1 MMPEAISADLQQVI
15 GNPLWR
21 AAIIVGAAFVVG
33 VILRLVLIPILRRMT
48 RRTISRL
55 DDNIVEKIHRA
66 LVQVIVVQAAYL
78 LLLDQIRGPELRL
91 ILQSIYLT
99 LVVLVVGKALLDI
112 ATLVF
117 QHLSLAAE
125 KHAWVQP
132 ATLPLYK
139 FALKLVLFGVQTYLI
154 MSVWRVDLTSWL
166 ASAGVVGI
174 AVGFAAKDTLAN
186 FISGIFIL
194 ADAPY
199 KVGQFIHVEGQ
210 VRGMVTDIGMR
221 STRILT
227 RDNVEVTVPNGII
240 GNSMIINETS
250 GPSDR
255 MRLRVDVGVAYGSDV
270 DQVKEVLAQAVE
282 GADYVDHTQPV
293 QVRFVAMGASS
304 LDFQVLVWVINPR
317 FRGLALDTLNTRF
330 YKALLREGIE
340 IPFPQ
345 QDVHIKQMPESPP
358 SYASPEG

>member
-1 MMPEAISADLQQVI
+1 MNLPEALTTSLDGLLVHAA
-15 GNPLWR
+15 WR
-21 AAIIVGAAFVVG
+21 AGFIVAGAALVAVLLRLILVPLLQRLAG
-33 VILRLVLIPILRRMT
+33 KTTTSLDDRMVSHVHRALLRLVLI
-48 RRTISRL
+48 
-55 DDNIVEKIHRA
+55 
-66 LVQVIVVQAAYL
+66 QAAYL
-78 LLLDQIRGPELRL
+78 LLLDNLPETQLHGPLR
-91 ILQSIYLT
+91 STYLT
-99 LVVLVVGKALLDI
+99 LMVLVIGKSLLDI
-112 ATLVF
+112 TTLLF
-117 QHLSLAAE
+117 QHLSDIADR
-125 KHAWVQP
+125 HQWIQP

-139 FALKLVLFGVQTYLI
+139 FALKVLIFGAQTYLI
-154 MSVWRVDLTSWL
+154 MSAWRIDLTSWL

-194 ADAPY
+194 VDSPY

-221 STRILT
+221 STRVLT

-240 GNSMIINETS
+240 GNSMVINESS

-270 DQVKEVLAQAVE
+270 DQVREVLTRAVA
-282 GADYVDHTQPV
+282 GADYVDHEQQV

-317 FRGLALDTLNTRF
+317 YRGLALDALNTRF
-330 YKALLREGIE
+330 YKALNEAGIE

-345 QDVHIKQMPESPP
+345 QDVYIKQAPP
-358 SYASPEG
+358 FNTMKDRM